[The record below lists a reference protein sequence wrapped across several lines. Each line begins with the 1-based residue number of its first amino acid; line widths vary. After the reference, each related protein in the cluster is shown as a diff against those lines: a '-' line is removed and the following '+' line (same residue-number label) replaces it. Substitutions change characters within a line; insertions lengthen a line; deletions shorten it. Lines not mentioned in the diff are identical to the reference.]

1 MNFKKI
7 YGLIL
12 GVIVAGLT
20 SCSSDLNNEE
30 KAPVGPNETAKRALS
45 ISTGDAKTRSEVNI
59 DAGNKWVAGDRFMA
73 FNRTFTGSS
82 SESRYGVLTAS
93 STGTRTTLDGVIAC
107 KDNDELGIFYPGSY
121 VTGFDQGKMPVIM
134 TASYINSNK
143 GQDGS
148 KENLKYF
155 DYSYGKG
162 KVTVNGASASGSVDM
177 KKLYSVLELNFT
189 AGGVK
194 LTNIKK
200 LVLSNV
206 YTEAVYNIPNDKLED
221 YETGAIEVNSPV
233 ALEKVYVAI
242 LPKSHFSPTFEVYTA
257 DNKAY
262 RFTVNDP
269 NFNLVAAKVY
279 PITVAVKEFTPNPPY
294 IEIGDVKWGKY
305 NLQYTPNSKTVGW
318 KDGYHLAKNPWDYF
332 YTQSSP
338 MTQQQSVRDVDD
350 NSKFDHFRWGDISY
364 AYDYSYNSPDVVQ
377 HYDGSTGSILKKNN
391 NGYGDLPYYA
401 SNGNWRLPTKKDY
414 EDLMSHTAQYIGYY
428 SDGTNDILG
437 VLFVPNPTDRSEI
450 GYTVTK
456 DGKTNRV
463 SNSKAVVNNLYK
475 PGWADNYKAANS
487 KLIKFTKEDLDKGI
501 FFPAAGWYYPDS
513 KKLQNP
519 GRQGTYWTADAVNST
534 QAVSFTFTFDAQ
546 QATFTSSVGLVS
558 FNPHK
563 HTMYSI
569 RPIYIGQ

>member
-30 KAPVGPNETAKRALS
+30 KAPVSPNETAKRALS

-59 DAGNKWVAGDRFMA
+59 DADNKWVTGDRFMA

-107 KDNDELGIFYPGSY
+107 KNGDELGIFYPGSY

-134 TASYINSNK
+134 TKSYINSNK

-177 KKLYSVLELNFT
+177 KKLYSVLELDFT
-189 AGGVK
+189 VGGTK

-221 YETGAIEVNSPV
+221 YETGKIEVNSPV

-242 LPKSHFSPTFEVYTA
+242 LPQNHFSPTFEVYTT

-262 RFTVNDP
+262 RFAVSTP

-279 PITVAVKEFTPNPPY
+279 PFTVQVKEDSPY
-294 IEIGDVKWGKY
+294 IPINGVKWGKY
-305 NLQYTPNSKTVGW
+305 NLQYSTGTKINGW
-318 KDGYHLAKNPWDYF
+318 VDGYHLAENPWDYYM
-332 YTQSSP
+332 YTPSKITEPLSDLQMSLP
-338 MTQQQSVRDVDD
+338 TYNPNDV
-350 NSKFDHFRWGDISY
+350 KFDHFRWGDIEY
-364 AYDYSYNSPDVVQ
+364 AYDYTK
-377 HYDGSTGSILKKNN
+377 TGQFWTERRDIQGVISSDKKH
-391 NGYGDLPYYA
+391 GDLAAYA
-401 SNGNWRLPTKKDY
+401 SNNKWKLPSATDFNNLMKATAEYVGYFIDDNGNKVY
-414 EDLMSHTAQYIGYY
+414 
-428 SDGTNDILG
+428 G
-437 VLFVPNPTDRSEI
+437 VLFDPNVPDKLKGLVLDKNNKKLNPSNTASIFDAGNNLRQFVKSDFDNALFFPMAGI
-450 GYTVTK
+450 YYTYTGAIDKPGSQAGYWTSTSNTGN
-456 DGKTNRV
+456 DNAAAFMPQIM
-463 SNSKAVVNNLYK
+463 SNSLGVYQGFSGTTQKALINKNNM
-475 PGWADNYKAANS
+475 
-487 KLIKFTKEDLDKGI
+487 
-501 FFPAAGWYYPDS
+501 
-513 KKLQNP
+513 
-519 GRQGTYWTADAVNST
+519 
-534 QAVSFTFTFDAQ
+534 
-546 QATFTSSVGLVS
+546 
-558 FNPHK
+558 H
-563 HTMYSI
+563 SI
-569 RPIYIGQ
+569 RPIYVGQ

>member
-12 GVIVAGLT
+12 GVIAAGLT

-59 DAGNKWVAGDRFMA
+59 DAGNKWVAGDKFMA
-73 FNRTFTGSS
+73 FNRTFTGPS

-107 KDNDELGIFYPGSY
+107 KDNDELGIFYPGTF
-121 VTGFDQGKMPVIM
+121 VTGHDQGKMPVIM
-134 TASYINSNK
+134 TASYINGNK

-148 KENLKYF
+148 VENLKYF

-162 KVTVNGASASGSVDM
+162 KVTVNGTSASGSVDM
-177 KKLYSVLELNFT
+177 KKLYSVLELDFT

-206 YTEAVYNIPNDKLED
+206 YTEAVYNIPNNELEN

-233 ALEKVYVAI
+233 ELKKVYVAI

>member
-30 KAPVGPNETAKRALS
+30 KAPVSPNETAKRALS

-107 KDNDELGIFYPGSY
+107 KDNDELGIFYPGTF
-121 VTGFDQGKMPVIM
+121 VTGHDQGKMPVIM
-134 TASYINSNK
+134 TASYINGNK

-148 KENLKYF
+148 VENLKYF

-162 KVTVNGASASGSVDM
+162 KVTVNGTSASGSVDM
-177 KKLYSVLELNFT
+177 KKLYSVLELDFT

-206 YTEAVYNIPNDKLED
+206 YTEAVYNIPNNELEN

-233 ALEKVYVAI
+233 ELKKVYVAI

>member
-12 GVIVAGLT
+12 GVIAAGLT

-30 KAPVGPNETAKRALS
+30 KAPVSPNETAKRALS

-59 DAGNKWVAGDRFMA
+59 DAGNKWVTGDKFMA
-73 FNRTFTGSS
+73 FNRTFTGPS
-82 SESRYGVLTAS
+82 SESRFGILTAS

-107 KDNDELGIFYPGSY
+107 KDNDELGIFYPGTF
-121 VTGFDQGKMPVIM
+121 VTGHDQGKMPVIM
-134 TASYINSNK
+134 TASYINGNK

-148 KENLKYF
+148 VENLKYF

-162 KVTVNGASASGSVDM
+162 KVTVNGTSASGSVDM
-177 KKLYSVLELNFT
+177 KKLYSVLELDFT

-206 YTEAVYNIPNDKLED
+206 YTEAVYNIPNNELEN

-233 ALEKVYVAI
+233 ELKKVYVAI

-279 PITVAVKEFTPNPPY
+279 PITVTVKEFTPNPPY

>member
-12 GVIVAGLT
+12 GVIAAGLA

-30 KAPVGPNETAKRALS
+30 KAPVGPNETAVRSLS

-59 DAGNKWVAGDRFMA
+59 DAGNKWVTGDKFMA
-73 FNRTFTGSS
+73 YNRTFTGSS
-82 SESRYGVLTAS
+82 SESRFGLLTAS

-107 KDNDELGIFYPGSY
+107 KDNDELGIFYPGTF
-121 VTGFDQGKMPVIM
+121 VTGHDQGKMPVIM
-134 TASYINSNK
+134 TASYINGNK

-162 KVTVNGASASGSVDM
+162 TVTVNGASASGSVDM
-177 KKLYSVLELNFT
+177 KKLYSVLELDFT

-206 YTEAVYNIPNDKLED
+206 YTEAVYNIPNNELEN

-233 ALEKVYVAI
+233 ELKKVYVAI

>member
-12 GVIVAGLT
+12 GVIATGLT

-30 KAPVGPNETAKRALS
+30 KAPVGPNETAVRSLS
-45 ISTGDAKTRSEVNI
+45 IATGDAKTRSEVNI
-59 DAGNKWVAGDRFMA
+59 DAGNKWVTGDKFMA
-73 FNRTFTGSS
+73 FNRTFTGPS
-82 SESRYGVLTAS
+82 SESRFGILTAS

-107 KDNDELGIFYPGSY
+107 KDNDELGIFYPGTF
-121 VTGFDQGKMPVIM
+121 VTGHDQGKMPVVM
-134 TASYINSNK
+134 TKSYINGDK

-148 KENLKYF
+148 VENLKYF

-177 KKLYSVLELNFT
+177 KKLYSVLELDFT

-206 YTEAVYNIPNDKLED
+206 YTEAVYNIPNNKLED
-221 YETGAIEVNSPV
+221 YETGAINVNSPV

-242 LPKSHFSPTFEVYTA
+242 LPQNHFSPTFEVYTT

-262 RFTVNDP
+262 RFTVNAP

>member
-12 GVIVAGLT
+12 GVIAIGLT
-20 SCSSDLNNEE
+20 SCSSDLNYEE
-30 KAPVGPNETAKRALS
+30 KAPVGPNETAVRSLS
-45 ISTGDAKTRSEVNI
+45 IATGDAKTRSEVNI

-121 VTGFDQGKMPVIM
+121 VTGFDQGKMPVVM
-134 TASYINSNK
+134 TASYINDNK

-206 YTEAVYNIPNDKLED
+206 LTEAVYNIQSNQLESL
-221 YETGAIEVNSPV
+221 ETGKIEVNSPV

-242 LPKSHFSPTFEVYTA
+242 LPQNHFSPTFEVYTT
-257 DNKAY
+257 DNKSY
-262 RFTVNDP
+262 RFAVSTP

-279 PITVAVKEFTPNPPY
+279 PFTVQVKEFTPNPPY
-294 IEIGDVKWGKY
+294 IEIGGVKWGKY
-305 NLQYTPNSKTVGW
+305 NLQYTPGPNAEGW
-318 KDGYHLAKNPWDYF
+318 RGGFHLAQNPWDYF

-338 MTQQQSVRDVDD
+338 MTQQKDVRDVDD
-350 NSKFDHFRWGDISY
+350 NSNFDHFRWGDISY
-364 AYDYSYNSPDVVQ
+364 AYDYSYNSSDVVQ

-463 SNSKAVVNNLYK
+463 SNSKAVVNKLYK
-475 PGWADNYKAANS
+475 PGWADNYKAADS

-534 QAVSFTFTFDAQ
+534 QAVSFAFTFDAQ
-546 QATFTSSVGLVS
+546 QATFTSSVGMAS
-558 FNPHK
+558 YNPHK